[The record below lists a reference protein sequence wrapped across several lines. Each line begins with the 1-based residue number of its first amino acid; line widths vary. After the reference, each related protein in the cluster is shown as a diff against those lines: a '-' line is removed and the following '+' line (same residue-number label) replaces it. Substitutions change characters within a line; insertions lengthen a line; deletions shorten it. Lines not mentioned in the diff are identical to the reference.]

1 MSYFALAALELALLG
16 LLSGIAGTLIVLRR
30 RSFFAVALSHAT
42 FPGGVVFAVAGWNLL
57 IGQALFAVVLVL
69 MMTALARVPGQ
80 GRQVASGIVL
90 AFGFALGTL
99 LASLNPG
106 LGVPV
111 EALLVGSPLAV
122 TATDIAVTAAVVLA
136 TLGIAA
142 ASGRR
147 ILFHTFDP
155 VGFRASGF
163 RAWPVELAVTGII
176 TAAVIVAMPAVGAI
190 LGVAVLIGPAAA
202 ARALAPRTEWIPP
215 IAAALGV
222 GGGLFGL
229 WISREFA
236 VAAGGAIGL
245 TMAGLFIAALAARP
259 LLGKLGR
266 RIHRGRRPAARY
278 RDGGDTGNRRGAHSN
293 TVNAVNAVNVSDVSD
308 ASKAA
313 NAVRIA
319 ETSEA
324 VNTGGGA

>member
-1 MSYFALAALELALLG
+1 MSYFALAALELTLLG
-16 LLSGIAGTLIVLRR
+16 LLSGVAGTLIVLRR

-57 IGQALFAVVLVL
+57 LGQALFAVVLVL
-69 MMTALARVPGQ
+69 LMTALARVPGQ

-122 TATDIAVTAAVVLA
+122 SPADIAVTGVALFSAFVIAAVY
-136 TLGIAA
+136 
-142 ASGRR
+142 GRR

-155 VGFRASGF
+155 IGFQASGF
-163 RAWPVELAVTGII
+163 RVWPVELVVTGII
-176 TAAVIVAMPAVGAI
+176 TAAVVVAMPAVGAI

-202 ARALAPRTEWIPP
+202 ARVLAPRTEWIPP
-215 IAAALGV
+215 IAAGLGV
-222 GGGLFGL
+222 TGGLVGL

-245 TMAGLFIAALAARP
+245 TMAGLFVAALAVST
-259 LLGKLGR
+259 LLRG
-266 RIHRGRRPAARY
+266 RIHWNRGSEVRY
-278 RDGGDTGNRRGAHSN
+278 REGYGVARLDECTL
-293 TVNAVNAVNVSDVSD
+293 
-308 ASKAA
+308 
-313 NAVRIA
+313 
-319 ETSEA
+319 EP
-324 VNTGGGA
+324 GGGV